1 MAEHGY
7 RSSIDGGVVVNGKYQ
22 LCAKLGHGSFGD
34 IYKGLSLHIEVRCV
48 TEKRRG
54 SSPPSQTQGLTLRLE
69 RRLASSLSMS
79 AAVDRSCSTS
89 LMSWHCL
96 RATVCSTHPFFF
108 FFLATT
114 CTHALT
120 GAANSGLCARHLVR
134 DTGRL
139 PRTRH
144 GPARAEPVPAHG
156 LLRRTLLAQ
165 DRADVGR
172 ANGLQICRIKTFA

>member
-1 MAEHGY
+1 MTDCRGGLFFFRMAEHGY

-108 FFLATT
+108 FDHDLHTHTHGCGEQWALCAASGTGHRATT
-114 CTHALT
+114 THSSWACSGRT
-120 GAANSGLCARHLVR
+120 CSSSWATAA
-134 DTGRL
+134 DTSRSR
-139 PRTRH
+139 P
-144 GPARAEPVPAHG
+144 
-156 LLRRTLLAQ
+156 
-165 DRADVGR
+165 
-172 ANGLQICRIKTFA
+172 C